1 MNRTPL
7 TELTANGVTIGINQ
21 IETPKGERL
30 EIKTPSS
37 SIGLDAVALEAL
49 TWQENDEL
57 ANLPSANI
65 ADEIPQS
72 PRRDNQSG
80 RTRLMTVS
88 NEFGFVVVYEC
99 QTDTDIWIDFEAEKQ
114 GELIRLCSAELEIL
128 AQQDQD
134 LFTQWIKT
142 DLNR

>member
-65 ADEIPQS
+65 ADGIPQS

-99 QTDTDIWIDFEAEKQ
+99 QTDTNIWIDFEAEKQ

>member
-99 QTDTDIWIDFEAEKQ
+99 QTDTNIWIDFEAEKQ